1 MRTEETNIFLH
12 FDMKFGSYGFI
23 DIRKKKF
30 QPPPLLKG
38 GGGRTLKIGTKG
50 GDRTFSLKGGESF
63 KGSAVLKRGGGW
75 PGWYI
80 FLHFLGT
87 YIKN

>member
-1 MRTEETNIFLH
+1 MCKCIFENKVLLGHPSEETNIFLH

-38 GGGRTLKIGTKG
+38 GGEELSKLEQKG
-50 GDRTFSLKGGESF
+50 GIEL
-63 KGSAVLKRGGGW
+63 
-75 PGWYI
+75 
-80 FLHFLGT
+80 FL
-87 YIKN
+87 